1 MYAGKERVPPSCLSP
16 GASLRVVKRGK
27 APSRVIGSNCL
38 MTAWLS
44 TTASCT
50 VQPKRV
56 GLLSLETKVGK
67 RSLGWVGRAPISLD
81 GAVPTARSG
90 PPSGEK

>member
-1 MYAGKERVPPSCLSP
+1 MGDAVP
-16 GASLRVVKRGK
+16 GVAAAQEEVV
-27 APSRVIGSNCL
+27 AVEMAVAVAAEANSEFI
-38 MTAWLS
+38 AWEAVWS
-44 TTASCT
+44 SIPASCT

-56 GLLSLETKVGK
+56 GLLSLEIKVGR